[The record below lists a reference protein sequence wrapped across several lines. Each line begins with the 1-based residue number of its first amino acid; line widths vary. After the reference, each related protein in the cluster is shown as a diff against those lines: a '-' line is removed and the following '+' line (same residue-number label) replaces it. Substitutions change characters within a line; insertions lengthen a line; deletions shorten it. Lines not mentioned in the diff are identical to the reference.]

1 MPTVGKYSVQARLD
15 GAGSKPGLVESSLP
29 MAEGLELNDLQ
40 VPSNPKH
47 STEFDGIALST
58 PFYGGLDLLC
68 I

>member
-15 GAGSKPGLVESSLP
+15 GAGSKPGLVEGSLP

-47 STEFDGIALST
+47 STEFDGIALKM
-58 PFYGGLDLLC
+58 PFCGGLDLLC